1 MHNLIEEIED
11 SVEYKLVTEFYG
23 KRTAKRSGVPLM
35 NHINEG
41 VAVLEEMNSTV
52 DAMLAFCL
60 HPLIQDDAD
69 LEENIAHVSID
80 VSPTVIAL
88 AMEYR
93 SVANE
98 YLPPKVGTGQQIRLS
113 PLEEVNDML
122 VADKVQNR
130 KDFYTY
136 HWNTH
141 ENRDALKIY
150 FDEWLIALDVDNEMY
165 INFCDVIEAGKV
177 HESEDQ
183 RIKREHKIYESVF
196 HKIQMC
202 SVGFQGDKI
211 REIVGKICDWSY
223 AHRSG
228 NGELSD
234 REQQERIDSAL
245 DALEKKIK

>member
-1 MHNLIEEIED
+1 MHNLIED

-69 LEENIAHVSID
+69 LEENIAHVSIN

-98 YLPPKVGTGQQIRLS
+98 YLPLKVGTGQQIRLS

-122 VADKVQNR
+122 VADKVQNA
-130 KDFYTY
+130 KDFYV
-136 HWNTH
+136 HHSETH
-141 ENRDALKIY
+141 PRSKELSQY
-150 FDEWLIALDVDNEMY
+150 FAEWFNALDITTGLYMEL
-165 INFCDVIEAGKV
+165 CAAIEGA
-177 HESEDQ
+177 
-183 RIKREHKIYESVF
+183 KIYESEYNELKRKNRVYETLLHRLDLCSSAGNNDGVRELL
-196 HKIQMC
+196 HKI
-202 SVGFQGDKI
+202 SN
-211 REIVGKICDWSY
+211 WSY

-234 REQQERIDSAL
+234 EEQQERIDQAL
-245 DALEKKIK
+245 DNILASL